1 MRGNTPLGT
10 LRGLRGNTRLCV
22 LTEPMFGIPHYLY
35 LPYVSLYMSELG
47 VSDARI
53 GMIVS
58 VGL

>member
-35 LPYVSLYMSELG
+35 LPYVSLYMSA
-47 VSDARI
+47 VSYTHPTLPTILR
-53 GMIVS
+53 V
-58 VGL
+58 